1 MELNKYQINRIKAN
15 VIEDIAAMLTRNL
28 EAARTSHTE
37 ETQKLQQMLPEH
49 EPDSWYIADQKE
61 TVKKDEIRVA
71 TWTALLDTLDK
82 MLCK

>member
-1 MELNKYQINRIKAN
+1 MELNKYQINRLKAY
-15 VIEDIAAMLTRNL
+15 VLEDIAAMLTRNL
-28 EAARTSHTE
+28 EAARTSHAE

-49 EPDSWYIADQKE
+49 EPDSWYLADQKE

>member
-1 MELNKYQINRIKAN
+1 MELNKYQINRLKAY
-15 VIEDIAAMLTRNL
+15 VLEDIAAMLTRNL
-28 EAARTSHTE
+28 EAARTSQAE
-37 ETQKLQQMLPEH
+37 ETQKLQQMVTEH
-49 EPDSWYIADQKE
+49 EPDSWYLADQRE

>member
-1 MELNKYQINRIKAN
+1 MELNKYQINRLKAY
-15 VIEDIAAMLTRNL
+15 VLEDIAAMLTRNL
-28 EAARTSHTE
+28 EAARTSQAE
-37 ETQKLQQMLPEH
+37 ETQKLQQMVTEH

>member
-1 MELNKYQINRIKAN
+1 MELNKYQINRLKAY
-15 VIEDIAAMLTRNL
+15 VLEDIAAMLTRNL
-28 EAARTSHTE
+28 EAARTSQTE
-37 ETQKLQQMLPEH
+37 ETQKLQQMITEH
-49 EPDSWYIADQKE
+49 EPDSWYLADQRE